1 MAARPIQVMQVIT
14 RMVRGGAQQVVLDL
28 LRSLNPRRFHVTL
41 VAGEETGQ
49 EGSLWSEVEAL
60 GITYLKVPSL
70 VRDIAP
76 VRDYRAMHALRRLF
90 AREHPAIVHCHTS
103 KAGLLGCHAA
113 RREGVRGIVL
123 SPHGHILGQEAE
135 IPGVPRQGLRRRLIV
150 AAARYS
156 ARHADVVVA
165 PNAVEREEGIQ
176 HNMWT
181 DGQSITVPNGVD
193 TSRFVPRERDHA
205 RVTLGWPLQQRIIGV
220 VARLTR
226 EKGIDI
232 ALEAIAL
239 LPDDVHLV
247 IAGDG
252 PERLSLEQQA
262 TRLGIHDRITFLG
275 VTDRVEELLPAFDA
289 LIVPS
294 RTEAHGM
301 VAAEALACSVPI
313 VSADVGGLR
322 SLIQHEHTGLMVPT
336 GDVRALADALDRLL
350 QDPNFAES
358 LASRGRSFIAGNYS
372 LDNMVARTEA
382 VYEQLAS
389 TL

>member
-1 MAARPIQVMQVIT
+1 M
-14 RMVRGGAQQVVLDL
+14 LDL
-28 LRSLNPRRFHVTL
+28 LRSLDPRLFQVTL

-49 EGSLWSEVEAL
+49 EGSLWHEVERL
-60 GITYLKVPSL
+60 NIPHYKVPAL
-70 VRDIAP
+70 VRDISP
-76 VRDYRAMHALRRLF
+76 LRDYRAMQALRR
-90 AREHPAIVHCHTS
+90 AISRVRPTIVHCHTS

-113 RREGVRGIVL
+113 QRERVPGVVL

-135 IPGVPRQGLRRRLIV
+135 IPGVPKQGLRRRMIV

-156 ARHADVVVA
+156 ARHADVVIA
-165 PNAVEREEGIQ
+165 PNAVERHEGIQ
-176 HNMWT
+176 HKMWT
-181 DGQSITVPNGVD
+181 DGQSVTVPNGVD
-193 TSRFVPRERDHA
+193 TNRFVPRERDHA

-232 ALEAIAL
+232 AVEAIAR
-239 LPDDVHLV
+239 LPEDVHLI

-252 PERLSLEQQA
+252 PERGNLEQQVQQ
-262 TRLGIHDRITFLG
+262 LGASERVTFLG

-289 LIVPS
+289 LLVPS

-301 VAAEALACSVPI
+301 VAAEALACRVPI

-336 GDVRALADALDRLL
+336 GNVTALAGALRRLL
-350 QDPNFAES
+350 ENPGFAER
-358 LASRGRSFIAGNYS
+358 LASRGRAFISGNYS
-372 LDNMVARTEA
+372 LANMIDRTEA
-382 VYEQLAS
+382 VYQQLAS
-389 TL
+389 SH